1 MMSSQLKSRSHASAA
16 DTSAAVDAFLSGL
29 EHPCKPEIETLRQII
44 LGADS
49 AIKEGIKWKAPSFHT
64 GEYFATLHLRLRS
77 GVGLI
82 LHLGAKVQDQPRVPV
97 EDPEGLLK
105 WLARDRAML
114 TFTGL
119 DELRSS
125 RATVEHIVRQW
136 ITFL

>member
-1 MMSSQLKSRSHASAA
+1 MVSSQPKPKSHAAPS
-16 DTSAAVDAFLSGL
+16 DTSAAVDAFMSGL
-29 EHPCKPEIETLRQII
+29 EHPCKPEIEALRQII
-44 LGADS
+44 LRADP
-49 AIKEGIKWKAPSFHT
+49 AIEEGIKWKAPSFRT
-64 GEYFATLHLRLRS
+64 GEYFATMHLRLKG

-82 LHLGAKVQDQPRVPV
+82 LHLGAKVRDLPSVPV
-97 EDPEGLLK
+97 DDPEGRLK

-125 RATVEHIVRQW
+125 QAAVEHIVRQW

>member
-1 MMSSQLKSRSHASAA
+1 MGSPQPKPKSHASAA
-16 DTSAAVDAFLSGL
+16 DTSAAVDEFMSRL
-29 EHPCKPEIETLRQII
+29 EHPCKPQIGALRQI
-44 LGADS
+44 LLRADP
-49 AIKEGIKWKAPSFHT
+49 AIAEGIKWKVPSFRT
-64 GEYFATLHLRLRS
+64 SEYFATMHLRLKG

-82 LHLGAKVQDQPRVPV
+82 LHLGAKVRDLPRVPV

-125 RATVEHIVRQW
+125 QAAVERILRQW

>member
-1 MMSSQLKSRSHASAA
+1 MSSQPKPKSHASAS
-16 DTSAAVDAFLSGL
+16 DTSAAVDAFMSGL
-29 EHPCKPEIETLRQII
+29 EHPCKPAIEVLRQII

-49 AIKEGIKWKAPSFHT
+49 AIEEGIKWKAPSFRT
-64 GEYFATLHLRLRS
+64 GEDFATMHLRLKG

-82 LHLGAKVQDQPRVPV
+82 LHLGAKVQGLPSVPV

-119 DELRSS
+119 DELRSN
-125 RATVEHIVRQW
+125 RAAVEHVVRQW